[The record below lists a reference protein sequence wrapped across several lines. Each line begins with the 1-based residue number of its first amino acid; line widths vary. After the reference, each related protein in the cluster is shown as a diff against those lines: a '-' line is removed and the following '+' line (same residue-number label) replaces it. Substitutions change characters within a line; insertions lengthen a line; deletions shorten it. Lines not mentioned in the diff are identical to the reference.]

1 MNVLD
6 QNNETIQSAF
16 ETIDIISQM
25 LDELFNDYTPILNG
39 ERYITDNQLQNK
51 LHVCDR
57 TLQDYR
63 FSGMLSYYQF
73 KKKILYLE
81 SDVEIMLN
89 ERYVKAW
96 NV

>member
-1 MNVLD
+1 MNVLG

-16 ETIDIISQM
+16 DRIEIISHM
-25 LDELFNDYTPILNG
+25 LDELFNDYTPLLNG

-63 FSGMLSYYQF
+63 FSGLLSYFQF
-73 KKKILYLE
+73 KKKILYRE
-81 SDVEIMLN
+81 SDVEAML
-89 ERYVKAW
+89 EKMYVKAW